1 MRQFSYTAAMTKEY
15 SPTGLTS
22 RLSPKAGGH
31 LSGHDSLL
39 KYERLAQ
46 ERPKAC
52 TQICSW
58 TGKRFPKSA
67 PKQEVPGQIWLHLS
81 VHASFPME
89 CQRCLTPVDVPL
101 DVERSF
107 RFVADEATAE
117 ALDEECDEDLLALS
131 REFDLRELIE
141 DELLMALPVVPRHEE
156 CPTSVPLASSD
167 DDFEVANSEKPNP
180 FAALAALRK
189 DGKGHKF
196 LFGL

>member
-1 MRQFSYTAAMTKEY
+1 MSAWRK
-15 SPTGLTS
+15 
-22 RLSPKAGGH
+22 
-31 LSGHDSLL
+31 
-39 KYERLAQ
+39 
-46 ERPKAC
+46 RPKAC
-52 TQICSW
+52 TRICSW
-58 TGKRFPKSA
+58 TGKRFPEIRPEA
-67 PKQEVPGQIWLHLS
+67 GGPGQIWLHLS

-156 CPTSVPLASSD
+156 CPTSVPSGL
-167 DDFEVANSEKPNP
+167 
-180 FAALAALRK
+180 LRRR
-189 DGKGHKF
+189 
-196 LFGL
+196 L